1 MLQHYSTIAVIFSL
15 EFLSAFY
22 FLKMFKKTELLTSKF
37 NIQQYVQNTTQKARR
52 FSKNSTQLL
61 WEILYESSG
70 KEDQQNG
77 I

>member
-1 MLQHYSTIAVIFSL
+1 
-15 EFLSAFY
+15 
-22 FLKMFKKTELLTSKF
+22 MFKKTELLTSKF

-52 FSKNSTQLL
+52 FNKNSTQLL
-61 WEILYESSG
+61 WKSLYESSG